1 VSYAYVSRIESGERT
16 PSVRAIRQLAR
27 KLGVTPGY
35 LETGVEI
42 DPVEA
47 LELRLADAE
56 LRLRLGDHSTEARHA
71 LLAVLREAVT
81 AGEDELVVRAQICLG
96 LSSLAAGNQREAVRY
111 LRAAVASPLTS
122 PAAHANVYVSLSKAL
137 RFMGRADEAAEML
150 DEALDEL
157 APVTPDAN
165 GTRLRLATYLSYALT
180 DLGEFD
186 RARAVLEDVDDG
198 GEGEPHAQVTI
209 YWSLARLAYMEGRPR
224 VALREM
230 RRAIVLLD
238 HTEDSLELA
247 RAHLFSAEVH
257 LWGGNVASASQ
268 HLRHASRLES
278 LGADARDLGTLHS
291 CRALVDARRG
301 EFERARRMIDRARDE
316 LVEAPAEQGVL
327 WLAQGLSD
335 AGRGDLDAAGVS
347 LDRAV
352 NALVASSMLR
362 EAVSVCDD
370 WAKLLSVAG
379 KNDEVAD
386 VEQRAAHL
394 ADLADAEAV
403 RRRA

>member
-1 VSYAYVSRIESGERT
+1 
-16 PSVRAIRQLAR
+16 
-27 KLGVTPGY
+27 
-35 LETGVEI
+35 
-42 DPVEA
+42 
-47 LELRLADAE
+47 
-56 LRLRLGDHSTEARHA
+56 
-71 LLAVLREAVT
+71 
-81 AGEDELVVRAQICLG
+81 
-96 LSSLAAGNQREAVRY
+96 
-111 LRAAVASPLTS
+111 
-122 PAAHANVYVSLSKAL
+122 
-137 RFMGRADEAAEML
+137 
-150 DEALDEL
+150 
-157 APVTPDAN
+157 
-165 GTRLRLATYLSYALT
+165 
-180 DLGEFD
+180 
-186 RARAVLEDVDDG
+186 
-198 GEGEPHAQVTI
+198 
-209 YWSLARLAYMEGRPR
+209 
-224 VALREM
+224 M

-268 HLRHASRLES
+268 HLRQASRLES